1 MIKKEVVNIK
11 ELNRKIHS
19 TIQLKP
25 NLNGFPEKEINISL
39 RNTPGIMKMDLE
51 IPSSF
56 KNDNIVITQINEI
69 KNNFRDTNLN
79 DINLNDINL
88 NDINLNNKNLNDTNL
103 DNTNLDNTNLDNTNL
118 NDINLNNTNLN
129 DINLNNT
136 NLNDTNLN
144 NTNLNDTNLNNT
156 NLNDTNLNDINLNNK
171 NLNDINLNDIN
182 LNDTKNSE
190 NMLVKSIMDI
200 KRNTTLNKGIII
212 IFLFI
217 MSFLIYFGV
226 HKNI

>member
-69 KNNFRDTNLN
+69 KNNFRDTNLDNTNLDNTNLDNTNLNDTNLNDTNLN

-118 NDINLNNTNLN
+118 NDINL
-129 DINLNNT
+129 D
-136 NLNDTNLN
+136 
-144 NTNLNDTNLNNT
+144 NT
-156 NLNDTNLNDINLNNK
+156 NLNDTNLNDINLNDI
-171 NLNDINLNDIN
+171 NLNNKNLNDIN

>member
-69 KNNFRDTNLN
+69 KNNFRDTNL
-79 DINLNDINL
+79 
-88 NDINLNNKNLNDTNL
+88 

-118 NDINLNNTNLN
+118 ND
-129 DINLNNT
+129 
-136 NLNDTNLN
+136 
-144 NTNLNDTNLNNT
+144 T
-156 NLNDTNLNDINLNNK
+156 NLNDTNLNDINLNDI
-171 NLNDINLNDIN
+171 NLNNKNLNDIN